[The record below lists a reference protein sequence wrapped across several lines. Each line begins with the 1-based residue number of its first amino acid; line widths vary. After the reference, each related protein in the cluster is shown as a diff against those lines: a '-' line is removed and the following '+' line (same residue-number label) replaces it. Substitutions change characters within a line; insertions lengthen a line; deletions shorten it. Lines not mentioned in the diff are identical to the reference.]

1 VWRLVTCVLIAG
13 VLTGAARAWWELG
26 GLDPTSATSVFAWPA
41 SDRPDYWRVPAGK
54 RAKAV
59 LDAEE
64 FEFGKLEIGRKMRHA
79 FRVTNGGD
87 FPLVLA
93 KRESSCICTLAELD
107 EKPILPGESAEV
119 TLEWTAPASGLPGE
133 PYRQWTTIDT
143 NDAEKKTLTLYVE
156 GELAAAVATEQD
168 TLAFG
173 AVAKSQF
180 KTLSTRL
187 ISYRAAETGP
197 NGKAESLALLGTE
210 FDEAATGTF
219 FDVTI
224 EPAQAKETLPQGA
237 VAALKLSVTLKPGLP
252 EGPFRQ
258 TIRLRTNLADVPPV
272 AVAVV
277 GEIRGDVYLSGPG
290 YSPRTNRLALG
301 KVDPDQDA
309 ERRLTLVAFGLPDAS
324 KVPRVAEVSPAGLE
338 AEIAGEAAAENDGSR
353 RWTLVVRLR
362 PEMNDDANA
371 SSGKIVIE
379 TGHAEM
385 PRLEL
390 AVSWRK

>member
-1 VWRLVTCVLIAG
+1 MALLAVIVGISLG
-13 VLTGAARAWWELG
+13 VVRAWWELG
-26 GLDPTSATSVFAWPA
+26 SFDASRVAAAFAWPA
-41 SDRPDYWRVPAGK
+41 SDWPDYWRVPAGK
-54 RAKAV
+54 HAKAV

-64 FEFGKLEIGRKMRHA
+64 FEFGKLEVGRKMRHA

-173 AVAKSQF
+173 PVAKSQL

-197 NGKAESLALLGTE
+197 NGKNESLAVIGTE
-210 FDEAATGTF
+210 FDDAATGKF
-219 FDVTI
+219 FDIKV
-224 EPAQAKETLPQGA
+224 EPAEAKEALPQGA
-237 VAALKLSVTLKPGLP
+237 AAALKLSVTVKPGLP

-290 YSPRTNRLALG
+290 YSLRTNRLALG

-324 KVPRVAEVSPAGLE
+324 KMPRVAEVSPAGLE
-338 AEIAGEAAAENDGSR
+338 AEIAGEATVENDGSR
-353 RWTLVVRLR
+353 RWTLIVRLR
-362 PEMNDDANA
+362 REMDHDA

-390 AVSWRK
+390 VVSWQR

>member
-1 VWRLVTCVLIAG
+1 MWRIGLIATLLG
-13 VLTGAARAWWELG
+13 IVVGLARAALESG
-26 GLDPTSATSVFAWPA
+26 GFDSSVGVASFQWPA
-41 SDRPDYWRVPAGK
+41 SDLPDYWRVPTGK

-64 FEFGKLEIGRKMRHA
+64 FQFGKLEVGRKMRHS

-107 EKPILPGESAEV
+107 ETTILPGESAEV

-168 TLAFG
+168 TLSFG
-173 AVAKSQF
+173 TVAKSQS
-180 KTLSTRL
+180 KTVSTRL
-187 ISYRAAETGP
+187 VSYRAAETGP
-197 NGKAESLALLGTE
+197 NGKAESLAVVGTE
-210 FDEAATGTF
+210 FDDATAGHF
-219 FDVTI
+219 FDVKF
-224 EPAQAKETLPQGA
+224 EPNEDKAVLPAGA
-237 VAALKLSVTLKPGLP
+237 AAALKVTATLKPGLP

-272 AVAVV
+272 AVTVV
-277 GEIRGDVYLSGPG
+277 GEIRPDVYLFGPG
-290 YSPRTNRLALG
+290 YSPRTNSLALG
-301 KVDPDQDA
+301 KLAATQVV
-309 ERRLTLVAFGLPDAS
+309 ERRLTLVAFGLANDG
-324 KVPRVAEVSPAGLE
+324 KMPRVADISPARLE
-338 AEIAGEAAAENDGSR
+338 AEIVAEANAKNDGSR
-353 RWTLVVRLR
+353 RWILIVRAR
-362 PEMNDDANA
+362 PELQDDG
-371 SSGKIVIE
+371 STTTGKIVIE

-390 AVSWRK
+390 IVSWQR